1 MRYTLDNNGYIKT
14 VAWGCMTGNCAEY
27 TGAVPSGY
35 SSLVDWADNACINAY
50 YLDENGNLMLDAQK
64 MNYLQAMYEQQAIDY
79 APVLHRDLYATNEI
93 IEAQYKK
100 NTASGTIITLTN
112 ARGIAPMVKITGL
125 TGNSLS
131 VFAQTKNMLRN
142 DAISLEVNGLTFT
155 RDGSGIKISGT
166 ATADVEYTISGGEAE
181 PLFALLQGRNYCLN
195 VGGYNCELLY
205 FDGETTE
212 QVYTG
217 IGGVINLSESKRVS
231 EVKLKFASGQT
242 VNDTI
247 YPTLAYGTATIAYE
261 ECQTKVYNMELPE
274 YEEGASIIIGEG
286 LAVLYSGGKT
296 YVVGRSNMGLLNGYN
311 MVYTSQ
317 GNNMEITYTTNE
329 FLIDDMAFLQGT
341 STTSGRFVI
350 LEDGSI
356 QATGGVFN
364 GEVTCTKLTVVSGA
378 SVSGLDF
385 GGVSAADVTV
395 ITQNSI
401 KTGALKL
408 GGNIYR
414 IVNKSLNETDDYLLL
429 GINTSGNLQVG
440 SPSSLANYGKLRF
453 YSPGV
458 MQFYPDGQT
467 ADLNYT
473 LELTGEGATVWGNL
487 TMRYGSDICMGTGDV
502 VDSSGN
508 PKYYGSGDSPDFGRV
523 YCTGIG
529 SSSDY
534 PSVVYCNNVA
544 VQTST
549 TISNNNAGFNSTY
562 GYIQEYSGSS
572 KRFKHDID
580 SLTDEFREKI
590 KGLYDVEVKRWK
602 YNEDYLD
609 KEDELFGKET
619 FGLIAEDLNEVLPEA
634 ITHKADGS
642 ISNYRDRNLL
652 NAMLVLLQDQKK
664 EIDALKEAI
673 AEIKNG
679 GAA

>member
-1 MRYTLDNNGYIKT
+1 MRYKLDSNGFIKY
-14 VAWGCMTGNCAEY
+14 VLFGCYTGGCAEY

-35 SSLVDWADNACINAY
+35 SDLADWANNACINAY
-50 YLDENGNLMLDAQK
+50 YLDENGNLMLDAQR
-64 MNYLQAMYEQQAIDY
+64 MNYLQTMWEQQEIDY
-79 APVLHRDLYATNEI
+79 APVLHKDLYATNEI
-93 IEAQYKK
+93 IDAQYKK
-100 NTASGTIITLTN
+100 NTVSGTIITVTN
-112 ARGIAPMVKITGL
+112 ARSISPMVKISGL
-125 TGNSLS
+125 TGNSLT

-155 RDGSGIKISGT
+155 RDGNGIKISGT
-166 ATADVEYTISGGEAE
+166 ATAAVEYTISGGEAE
-181 PLFALLQGRNYCLN
+181 PLFALLQGHSYCLN

-205 FDGETTE
+205 FDGETSE

-217 IGGVINLSESKRVS
+217 IGGVISLSESKRVS

-261 ECQTKVYNMELPE
+261 ECQTKVYNMELPD

-311 MVYTSQ
+311 MIYTSQ

-341 STTSGRFVI
+341 QTTSGRFLI
-350 LEDGSI
+350 KEDGSI
-356 QATGGVFN
+356 EATGGVFN
-364 GEVTCTKLTVVSGA
+364 GEVTCTKLTVAKGA
-378 SVSGLDF
+378 NVSGLNFD
-385 GGVSAADVTV
+385 GVSEDEVTE
-395 ITQNSI
+395 ITQNAI
-401 KTGALKL
+401 KTGDLIIGGYVYDKTETGRQIIL
-408 GGNIYR
+408 G
-414 IVNKSLNETDDYLLL
+414 VNDN
-429 GINTSGNLQVG
+429 GNLQMG
-440 SPSSLANYGKLRF
+440 TPYSGATYGNVNIYAPKNINF
-453 YSPGV
+453 IPG
-458 MQFYPDGQT
+458 
-467 ADLNYT
+467 
-473 LELTGEGATVWGNL
+473 GEPNAAYFIMEVTPNGVNVEGNLTVWGEL
-487 TMRYGSDICMGTGDV
+487 VATYADLAD
-502 VDSSGN
+502 
-508 PKYYGSGDSPDFGRV
+508 YYSEGDSPDFGRV

-544 VQTST
+544 VQTET

-572 KRFKHDID
+572 EKFKHDIH

-609 KEDELFGKET
+609 KKDELFGVET

-634 ITHKADGS
+634 ITHKSDGS

-679 GAA
+679 GAV

>member
-112 ARGIAPMVKITGL
+112 ARGIAPMVKITSL

-166 ATADVEYTISGGEAE
+166 ATAAVEYTISGGEAE
-181 PLFALLQGRNYCLN
+181 PLFALLAGHNYCLN

-261 ECQTKVYNMELPE
+261 ECQTKVYNMELPD
-274 YEEGASIIIGEG
+274 YEAGASIIIGEG

-311 MVYTSQ
+311 MIYTSQ

-350 LEDGSI
+350 MEDGSI

-364 GEVTCTKLTVVSGA
+364 GEVTCTKLTVAKGA
-378 SVSGLDF
+378 SISGLDF
-385 GGVSAADVTV
+385 GGVTEDEVTE
-395 ITQNSI
+395 ITQNAI
-401 KTGALKL
+401 KTGDIIIGGYVYDKTTSGKQVIL
-408 GGNIYR
+408 G
-414 IVNKSLNETDDYLLL
+414 VNSN
-429 GINTSGNLQVG
+429 GNLQVG
-440 SPSSLANYGKLRF
+440 TPYSGATYGNVNV
-453 YSPGV
+453 YSPQNINFIPGGEPNAAYFIMEVTPNGV
-458 MQFYPDGQT
+458 
-467 ADLNYT
+467 NV
-473 LELTGEGATVWGNL
+473 EGNLTVWGDL
-487 TMRYGSDICMGTGDV
+487 VATYADLAD
-502 VDSSGN
+502 
-508 PKYYGSGDSPDFGRV
+508 YYSEGDSPDFGRV

-529 SSSDY
+529 SASDY

-544 VQTST
+544 IQTAT
-549 TISNNNAGFNSTY
+549 TISNNNAGFNSNY
-562 GYIQEYSGSS
+562 GYVQEYSGSS
-572 KRFKHDID
+572 KRFKHDIR
-580 SLTDEFREKI
+580 SMPDEFKKKI
-590 KGLYDVEVKRWK
+590 EGLYDVEVKCWK

-609 KEDELFGKET
+609 KEDELFGVET

-679 GAA
+679 GAV

>member
-1 MRYTLDNNGYIKT
+1 MRYKLDSNGFIKY
-14 VAWGCMTGNCAEY
+14 VLFGCYSGEGAEY
-27 TGAVPSGY
+27 SGTVPAGY
-35 SSLVDWADNACINAY
+35 DSLVDWADNAIINAY
-50 YLDENGNLMLDAQK
+50 HLDENGNLMLDAQR
-64 MNYLQAMYEQQAIDY
+64 MNYLQTMYEQQAIDY
-79 APVLHRDLYATNEI
+79 APVLHKDLYATNEI

-100 NTASGTIITLTN
+100 ATATGSIITITN

-125 TGNSLS
+125 TGNPLS

-155 RDGSGIKISGT
+155 REGSGIKISGT

-181 PLFALLQGRNYCLN
+181 PLFALLQGHSYCLN

-247 YPTLAYGTATIAYE
+247 YPTLAYGTTTIAYE

-274 YEEGASIIIGEG
+274 YEAGASIIIGEG

-311 MVYTSQ
+311 MIYTSQ
-317 GNNMEITYTTNE
+317 GNNLEVTYTTNE

-341 STTSGRFVI
+341 ATTTGKFMI

-356 QATGGVFN
+356 VATDGTFN
-364 GEVTCTKLTVVSGA
+364 GEVTCTKLTVAAGATISGI
-378 SVSGLDF
+378 DT
-385 GGVSAADVTV
+385 GVSAGDVTV

-440 SPSSLANYGKLRF
+440 SPSDLANYGKLRF

-473 LELTGEGATVWGNL
+473 LELTADGATVWGDL

-544 VQTST
+544 VQTET
-549 TISNNNAGFNSTY
+549 TISNNNAGFNSNY

-572 KRFKHDID
+572 KKFKHDIR
-580 SLTDEFREKI
+580 SMPDELKEKI
-590 KGLYDVEVKRWK
+590 EGLYDVEVKCWK

-609 KEDELFGKET
+609 EEDELFGVET

-664 EIDALKEAI
+664 EIDSLKASIE
-673 AEIKNG
+673 EIKNG
-679 GAA
+679 GTV

>member
-1 MRYTLDNNGYIKT
+1 MRYKLDLNGFIKY
-14 VAWGCMTGNCAEY
+14 VLFGCYAGDCAEY
-27 TGAVPSGY
+27 TGEVPSGY
-35 SSLVDWADNACINAY
+35 SSLVDWADNAIINAY
-50 YLDENGNLMLDAQK
+50 YLDENGNLVLDAQR
-64 MNYLQAMYEQQAIDY
+64 MNYLQTMYEQQAIDY
-79 APVLHRDLYATNEI
+79 APVLHKDLYATNEI

-100 NTASGTIITLTN
+100 DTATGSIITITN

-125 TGNSLS
+125 TGSSLS

-142 DAISLEVNGLTFT
+142 DAISLEVSGLTFT
-155 RDGSGIKISGT
+155 REGSGIKISGT
-166 ATADVEYTISGGEAE
+166 ATADVEYTISGGGAE
-181 PLFALLQGRNYCLN
+181 PLFALLQGRSYCLN

-217 IGGVINLSESKRVS
+217 IGGVITLSESKRVS
-231 EVKLKFASGQT
+231 EVKIKFASGQT

-311 MVYTSQ
+311 MIYTSQ
-317 GNNMEITYTTNE
+317 GNNLEVTYTTNE

-350 LEDGSI
+350 MEDGSI

-364 GEVTCTKLTVVSGA
+364 GEVTCTKLTVANGA

-385 GGVSAADVTV
+385 GGVSADDVTV
-395 ITQNSI
+395 ITQNAI
-401 KTGALKL
+401 ATGDLIIGGYVYDKTTYGKQVIL
-408 GGNIYR
+408 G
-414 IVNKSLNETDDYLLL
+414 VNN
-429 GINTSGNLQVG
+429 NGNLQVG
-440 SPSSLANYGKLRF
+440 TPYTGATYGNVNIYAPKNINF
-453 YSPGV
+453 IPG
-458 MQFYPDGQT
+458 
-467 ADLNYT
+467 
-473 LELTGEGATVWGNL
+473 GEPNAAYFIMEVTPNGVNVEGNLTVWGDL
-487 TMRYGSDICMGTGDV
+487 VATLADLAD
-502 VDSSGN
+502 
-508 PKYYGSGDSPDFGRV
+508 YYSAGDSPDFGRV

-549 TISNNNAGFNSTY
+549 TISNNNAGFNSSY

-572 KRFKHDID
+572 EKFKHDIR
-580 SLTDEFREKI
+580 SMPDEFKKKI
-590 KGLYDVEVKRWK
+590 EGLYDVEVKCWK

-609 KEDELFGKET
+609 KEDELFGVET

-652 NAMLVLLQDQKK
+652 NAMLVLIQDQKK

>member
-50 YLDENGNLMLDAQK
+50 YLDENGNLVLDAQK

-155 RDGSGIKISGT
+155 RDGSGIKIGGT
-166 ATADVEYTISGGEAE
+166 ATADVEYTISGGGAE
-181 PLFALLQGRNYCLN
+181 PLFALLQGHNYCLN

-217 IGGVINLSESKRVS
+217 IGGVITLSESKRVS
-231 EVKLKFASGQT
+231 EVKIKFTSGQT

-247 YPTLAYGTATIAYE
+247 YPTLAYGTSTIAYE

-311 MVYTSQ
+311 MIYTSQ

-341 STTSGRFVI
+341 ATTSGRFMI

-356 QATGGVFN
+356 QATGGTFE
-364 GEVTCTKLTVVSGA
+364 GEVTCTKLTVGNNAQITGIPV
-378 SVSGLDF
+378 
-385 GGVSAADVTV
+385 GVTEEDAMAIANAAISAATIYGDQIYAVS
-395 ITQNSI
+395 IT
-401 KTGALKL
+401 
-408 GGNIYR
+408 
-414 IVNKSLNETDDYLLL
+414 
-429 GINTSGNLQVG
+429 
-440 SPSSLANYGKLRF
+440 
-453 YSPGV
+453 
-458 MQFYPDGQT
+458 
-467 ADLNYT
+467 
-473 LELTGEGATVWGNL
+473 AT
-487 TMRYGSDICMGTGDV
+487 
-502 VDSSGN
+502 
-508 PKYYGSGDSPDFGRV
+508 
-523 YCTGIG
+523 
-529 SSSDY
+529 
-534 PSVVYCNNVA
+534 
-544 VQTST
+544 
-549 TISNNNAGFNSTY
+549 NSTDA
-562 GYIQEYSGSS
+562 
-572 KRFKHDID
+572 R
-580 SLTDEFREKI
+580 
-590 KGLYDVEVKRWK
+590 VEVKYGNYWAEMAPGVIQVSNGYNSSEIFDTHIATNRIEATTWK
-602 YNEDYLD
+602 SGGVGYTPDDFAPSYHSHSEYYGYGDNIVAGQITLNNPVSASVDAVYRSTSSYRLGTSSSLRQYKNSIGDVTDEELNPEKLYELPVRQFKWNRDVIGTEYDY
-609 KEDELFGKET
+609 EQFSIG
-619 FGLIAEDLNEVLPEA
+619 FIAEEMDEIYPRA
-634 ITHKADGS
+634 TI
-642 ISNYRDRNLL
+642 YRDGKLASWSERNLIPP
-652 NAMLVLLQDQKK
+652 MLKLIQDQKK
-664 EIDALKEAI
+664 EIDLLKASIE
-673 AEIKNG
+673 EIKNMIG
-679 GAA
+679 GTA